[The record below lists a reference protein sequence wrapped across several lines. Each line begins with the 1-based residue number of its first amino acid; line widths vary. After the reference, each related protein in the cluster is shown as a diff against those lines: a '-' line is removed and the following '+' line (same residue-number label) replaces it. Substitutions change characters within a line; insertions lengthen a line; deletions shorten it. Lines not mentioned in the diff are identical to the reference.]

1 MSDSTASVPRF
12 KIALTWGG
20 VVVAILGMVLL
31 ATGSFSTGL
40 LLMVAGMVAWL
51 FAKRRTRVASA

>member
-1 MSDSTASVPRF
+1 MSDNAGVPRF
-12 KIALTWGG
+12 KVALTWGG

-40 LLMVAGMVAWL
+40 LLMVAGMISWL
-51 FAKRRTRVASA
+51 FARRRTRVARA

>member
-1 MSDSTASVPRF
+1 MSDNGAMPRF
-12 KIALTWGG
+12 KVALTWGG

-40 LLMVAGMVAWL
+40 LLMVAGMISWL
-51 FAKRRTRVASA
+51 FARRRTRVARA

>member
-1 MSDSTASVPRF
+1 VPRF
-12 KIALTWGG
+12 KVALTWGG

-40 LLMVAGMVAWL
+40 LLMVAGMISWL
-51 FAKRRTRVASA
+51 FSRRRARAVRA